1 MKDQILEYVREN
13 LEYDSDVTIAS
24 ETDLMEL
31 GILDSLAIAQLVM
44 FLEDTFSLELD
55 PDDIDP
61 ENFKSVD
68 AMVALVERRR

>member
-13 LEYDSDVTIAS
+13 LEYDSDVTIES
-24 ETDLMEL
+24 KTDLMEL